1 MYSVYLNW
9 NTSLTFNISDRKP
22 WDQSNIKNPANA
34 QFPSPLRTLPFERPS
49 FRDSGQDG
57 AFPAT
62 VASPAALFATHT
74 SGVPENRECEGV
86 WRIVFSLGFFCHK
99 KRAVRS
105 MANNCWHLGFLVRY
119 GKMICFQCFFVE
131 VCRPRF
137 CWGQWPC
144 SNYGTP
150 AAGRRA
156 PSGPWALLSR
166 QGSSG

>member
-1 MYSVYLNW
+1 MRSIKHQKPRQCPISLSVADPALRA
-9 NTSLTFNISDRKP
+9 TFVSGLGPRRCVSSYRGQSRRPICDTHQRSTRKQGM
-22 WDQSNIKNPANA
+22 WGCMANRI
-34 QFPSPLRTLPFERPS
+34 FLRLFLP
-49 FRDSGQDG
+49 Q
-57 AFPAT
+57 
-62 VASPAALFATHT
+62 
-74 SGVPENRECEGV
+74 
-86 WRIVFSLGFFCHK
+86 